1 MISDISTRLASYAR
15 GVIEIAKGD
24 PVVTL
29 IVLTGALV
37 IISGLCHCADLL
49 YTIVF
54 IHGLF
59 ILAYVC
65 VRAASDETEPDYDVE
80 GMPPHN

>member
-1 MISDISTRLASYAR
+1 MISDISAKLTSYAR

-29 IVLTGALV
+29 IFLAGALV
-37 IISGLCHCADLL
+37 IISGVCHCADLL

-59 ILAYVC
+59 IVAYVC
-65 VRAASDETEPDYDVE
+65 VRTASDETESKTE
-80 GMPPHN
+80 